1 MKAMLYI
8 PNREEPVAVLDEV
21 SVVEYNDNHKRDPL
35 RVYYTTQKF
44 NASRVMAE
52 LLRDEKMHLKLD
64 DGRSADVLL
73 QHNSLDVQGRFVGV
87 LRVLGGL
94 KE

>member
-1 MKAMLYI
+1 MKAMLYM

-21 SVVEYNDNHKRDPL
+21 SVVEYNDNHRRDPL
-35 RVYYTTQKF
+35 RIYYKSQKL
-44 NASRVMAE
+44 NSSRVMAE
-52 LLRDEKMHLKLD
+52 MFRDEKMCLKLE
-64 DGRSADVLL
+64 DGRSADVLI
-73 QHNSLDVQGRFVGV
+73 QHNSLDVEGRFVGV

>member
-1 MKAMLYI
+1 MKAMLYM

-35 RVYYTTQKF
+35 RIYYKSQKIH
-44 NASRVMAE
+44 ASRVMTE
-52 LLRDEKMHLKLD
+52 MFRDEKMRLQLE
-64 DGRSADVLL
+64 DGRSADVLI
-73 QHNSLDVQGRFVGV
+73 QHNSLDTEGRFVGV
-87 LRVLGGL
+87 LRLIGGL